1 MMNQLINR
9 STSVGLM
16 AAEETSEIASIQA
29 KMILARSLPRDP
41 QQSMSRILDECR
53 SKDLAEKAIY
63 EFPRGD
69 SVVRGASIRL
79 AECVARHWGNVA
91 YGIKELASDS
101 KKATVKVY
109 CWDLETNVSDE
120 KIFDVEYVRTTKKGT
135 YPLTDERDKY
145 EMLANKAARRK
156 RACMQ
161 SIIPQYVI
169 DEAMAECQRTLEA
182 NTAKDGD
189 IDTVKA
195 KMLHSFQQLPGAE
208 WVTEDDV
215 AQAVGKPYDNITARD
230 IAKLRN
236 LYNAIKD
243 GYVKPAVAFRKEDKQ
258 QAAQEQDVD
267 ALNDANRLFGGTA
280 Q

>member
-79 AECVARHWGNVA
+79 VECVARHWGNVA

>member
-41 QQSMSRILDECR
+41 DQSLARILDECKSR
-53 SKDLAEKAIY
+53 DLAEKAIY
-63 EFPRGD
+63 EYPRGD
-69 SVVRGASIRL
+69 NVVRGASIRL
-79 AECVARHWGNVA
+79 VECVARHWGNVA
-91 YGIKELASDS
+91 YGIKELASDG

-109 CWDLETNVSDE
+109 CWDLETNVSDD

-145 EMLANKAARRK
+145 ELLANKAARRK

-161 SIIPQYVI
+161 SIIPTYVLDAAI
-169 DEAMAECQRTLEA
+169 EECQKTLEA
-182 NTAKDGD
+182 AASKNGD
-189 IDTVKA
+189 DIESVKA
-195 KMLHSFQQLPGAE
+195 KMIASFKQLPGAD
-208 WVTEDDV
+208 WVDESDV
-215 AQAVGKPYDNITARD
+215 ERFVGKPYSTLNARD
-230 IAKLRN
+230 MVKLRN

-243 GYVKPAVAFRKEDKQ
+243 GYVKPAAAFRKEDKLD
-258 QAAQEQDVD
+258 AAVEQDID
-267 ALNDANRLFGGTA
+267 TLNAANKLFGGS

>member
-79 AECVARHWGNVA
+79 VECVARHWGNVA

-120 KIFDVEYVRTTKKGT
+120 KIFDVEYIRTTKKGSYT
-135 YPLTDERDKY
+135 LTDERDKY

-195 KMLHSFQQLPGAE
+195 KMLHSFQQLPGAD

>member
-79 AECVARHWGNVA
+79 VECVARHWGNVA

-109 CWDLETNVSDE
+109 CWDLETNVLDE
-120 KIFDVEYVRTTKKGT
+120 KIFDVEYIRTTKKGSYT
-135 YPLTDERDKY
+135 LTDERDKY

-195 KMLHSFQQLPGAE
+195 KMLHSFQQLPGAD

-215 AQAVGKPYDNITARD
+215 AQAVGKPYDNIAARD

>member
-1 MMNQLINR
+1 MNQLINR

-79 AECVARHWGNVA
+79 VECVARHWGNVA

-120 KIFDVEYVRTTKKGT
+120 KIFDVEYIRTTKKGSYT
-135 YPLTDERDKY
+135 LTDERDKY

-195 KMLHSFQQLPGAE
+195 KMLHSFQQLPGAD

>member
-41 QQSMSRILDECR
+41 DQSLARILDECKSR
-53 SKDLAEKAIY
+53 DLAEKAIY
-63 EFPRGD
+63 EYPRGD
-69 SVVRGASIRL
+69 NVVRGASIRL
-79 AECVARHWGNVA
+79 VECVARHWGNIS
-91 YGIKELASDS
+91 YGIKELASDN

-145 EMLANKAARRK
+145 ELLANKAARRK

-195 KMLHSFQQLPGAE
+195 KMLHSFQQLPGAD

>member
-1 MMNQLINR
+1 MDQMISR
-9 STSVGLM
+9 SKNVGLM
-16 AAEETSEIASIQA
+16 ANDETSEIASIQA

-41 QQSMSRILDECR
+41 QLCLAKIRDECK
-53 SKDLAEKAIY
+53 SKELSEKAIY

-79 AECVARHWGNVA
+79 VECVARHWGNIS
-91 YGIKELASDS
+91 YGIKELASDN

-120 KIFDVEYVRTTKKGT
+120 KIFDVEYIRKTKKGS

-145 EMLANKAARRK
+145 EMLANMAARRK

-169 DEAMAECQRTLEA
+169 DTAMAECQKTLERNA
-182 NTAKDGD
+182 AKDGD
-189 IDTVKA
+189 IDTTKD
-195 KMLHSFQQLPGAE
+195 KMLASFQQLPGAE
-208 WVTEDDV
+208 WISSDDISHF
-215 AQAVGKPYDNITARD
+215 VGKPYENITIND
-230 IAKLRN
+230 IIKLRN
-236 LYNAIKD
+236 LYNAIRD
-243 GYVKPAVAFRKEDKQ
+243 GYVKPDAVFRKDNKQ
-258 QAAQEQDVD
+258 QIAEEQDVE
-267 ALNDANRLFGGTA
+267 ALNDANRLFGGDG

>member
-79 AECVARHWGNVA
+79 VECVARHWGNVA

-120 KIFDVEYVRTTKKGT
+120 KIFDVEYIRTTKKGSYT
-135 YPLTDERDKY
+135 LTDERDKY

-195 KMLHSFQQLPGAE
+195 KMLHSFQQLPGAD

-243 GYVKPAVAFRKEDKQ
+243 GYVKPAAAFKKEDKLD
-258 QAAQEQDVD
+258 AAVEQDID
-267 ALNDANRLFGGTA
+267 TLNAANKLFGGS

>member
-79 AECVARHWGNVA
+79 VECVARHWGNVA

-120 KIFDVEYVRTTKKGT
+120 KIFDVEYIRTTKKGSYT
-135 YPLTDERDKY
+135 LTDERDKY

>member
-16 AAEETSEIASIQA
+16 AAEEKSEIASIQA

-79 AECVARHWGNVA
+79 VECVARHWGNVA

-120 KIFDVEYVRTTKKGT
+120 KIFDVEYIRTTKKGSYT
-135 YPLTDERDKY
+135 LTDERDKY

>member
-79 AECVARHWGNVA
+79 VECVARHWGNVA

-120 KIFDVEYVRTTKKGT
+120 KIFDVEYIRTTKKSSYT
-135 YPLTDERDKY
+135 LTDERDKY

>member
-79 AECVARHWGNVA
+79 VECVARHWGNVA

-120 KIFDVEYVRTTKKGT
+120 KIFDVEYIRTTKKGS

-145 EMLANKAARRK
+145 ELIANKAARRK

-169 DEAMAECQRTLEA
+169 DEAMAECQKTLEA
-182 NTAKDGD
+182 AASKNGD
-189 IDTVKA
+189 DIESVKA
-195 KMLHSFQQLPGAE
+195 KMIASFKQLPGAD
-208 WVTEDDV
+208 WVDESDV
-215 AQAVGKPYDNITARD
+215 ERFVGKPYSTLNARD
-230 IAKLRN
+230 MVKLRN

-243 GYVKPAVAFRKEDKQ
+243 GYVKPAAAFKKEDKLD
-258 QAAQEQDVD
+258 AAVEQDID
-267 ALNDANRLFGGTA
+267 TLSAANKLFGGS

>member
-79 AECVARHWGNVA
+79 VECVARHWGNVA

-120 KIFDVEYVRTTKKGT
+120 KIFDVEYIRTTKKSSYT
-135 YPLTDERDKY
+135 LTDERDKY

-195 KMLHSFQQLPGAE
+195 KMLHSFQQLPGAD

>member
-41 QQSMSRILDECR
+41 DQSLAHILDECKSR
-53 SKDLAEKAIY
+53 DLAEKAIY
-63 EFPRGD
+63 EYPRGD
-69 SVVRGASIRL
+69 NVVRGASIRL
-79 AECVARHWGNVA
+79 VECVARHWGNVA
-91 YGIKELASDS
+91 YGIKELASDI

-145 EMLANKAARRK
+145 ELLANKAARRK

-161 SIIPQYVI
+161 SIIPTYVLDAAI
-169 DEAMAECQRTLEA
+169 EECQKTLEA
-182 NTAKDGD
+182 AASKNGD
-189 IDTVKA
+189 DIESVKA
-195 KMLHSFQQLPGAE
+195 KMIASFKQLPGAD
-208 WVTEDDV
+208 WVDESDV
-215 AQAVGKPYDNITARD
+215 ERFVGKPYSTLNARD
-230 IAKLRN
+230 MVKLRN

-243 GYVKPAVAFRKEDKQ
+243 GYVKPAAAFKKEDKLD
-258 QAAQEQDVD
+258 AAVEQDID
-267 ALNDANRLFGGTA
+267 ALNAANKLFGGS